1 MKKIECII
9 RPSKLTAVKEALE
22 DVGIRGMTV
31 SEVVGCGMQKG
42 RTEIYRGSE
51 YSINLLP
58 KLKLELV
65 IKSELVDVVVEA
77 IIKCA
82 RTGEVGDGK
91 IFIYNLE
98 DAVRVRT
105 GERGEAAI

>member
-9 RPSKLTAVKEALE
+9 RPTKLTAVKEALE
-22 DVGIRGMTV
+22 AVGIRGMTV
-31 SEVVGCGMQKG
+31 TEVVGCGMQKG

-65 IKSELVDVVVEA
+65 IKDELTELVIEE

-105 GERGEAAI
+105 GERGETAI